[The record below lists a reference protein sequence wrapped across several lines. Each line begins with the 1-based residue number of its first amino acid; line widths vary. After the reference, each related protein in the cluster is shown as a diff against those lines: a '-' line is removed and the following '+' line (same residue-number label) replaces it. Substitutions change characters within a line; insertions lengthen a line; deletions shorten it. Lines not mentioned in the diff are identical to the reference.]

1 MNDFHKFLDENLKKV
16 QLESNAAMDSNVETY
31 DVYGEIREAIISLR
45 RENHLTQK
53 QLAAK
58 AGITQANLC
67 NLENGIS
74 KPTIDSLKKIADATE
89 TRLVVDFMRQE
100 I

>member
-1 MNDFHKFLDENLKKV
+1 MNDFQKFLDENLKKV
-16 QLESNAAMDSNVETY
+16 QLESNTEMDSNVETY

>member
-1 MNDFHKFLDENLKKV
+1 MNDFQKFLDENLKKV